1 MVFLS
6 LSVENIKESVEFYT
20 RTLSLFKLQAPNRL
34 ICNSGVDLTI
44 DLFQIDSDEHLSV
57 FEQTSHVKSDFTV
70 SYDDSE
76 LSLSGNLT
84 ANLFDFDLQ
93 NCIAGSF
100 LRMKDPSGN
109 KITIHHP
116 KCGGIS

>member
-6 LSVENIKESVEFYT
+6 LSVKNIKEYVEFYT
-20 RTLSLFKLQAPNRL
+20 ETLSLFKLQPSNRL
-34 ICNSGVDLTI
+34 IFDTGVDLII
-44 DLFQIDSDEHLSV
+44 DLYQVDSDEHMNV
-57 FEQTSHVKSDFTV
+57 FEQTGHVKSDFSV
-70 SYDDSE
+70 SFNESE
-76 LSLSGNLT
+76 PSLSANLT
-84 ANLFDFDLQ
+84 DNLFEFELQ

-109 KITIHHP
+109 KFTIHHP